1 MTGLRR
7 FGWEL
12 LLALFIL
19 IAGTTA
25 SLLSRYYLSFGQI
38 TYSLQQSIAV
48 IGTIAAGLVPV
59 IIVGE
64 IDISQAAML
73 AFGNILFAFCSAG
86 HLPLVVALPAVV
98 VMCTAMG
105 ILNGVLVTAFALP
118 SLAVTLGTMEAYRAL
133 ALLVGGHGEYASFG
147 AAYVWLGSATIAGS
161 IPVSLLFLIVIF
173 AAFTFLLHGTVF
185 GRLAFAVGNN
195 AKATA
200 MSGVRVGLVKIIA
213 FAIAGGMAGV
223 GSLIYI
229 GQYQSARADNAN
241 DILLLIVTA
250 VVLGGID
257 IFGGRGNVPGV
268 LLSLLL
274 LGTVENGMGLA
285 NVPGPVQTLVVG
297 TILVVSVL
305 VPLLLR
311 LAHRTAARARRPPSF
326 LQPATHPPWGGIND
340 QGR

>member
-1 MTGLRR
+1 MTALRR
-7 FGWEL
+7 FGWEFL
-12 LLALFIL
+12 LVLFII

-25 SLLSRYYLSFGQI
+25 SLLSPYYLSFGQI

-48 IGTIAAGLVPV
+48 IGIIAAGLVPV

-73 AFGNILFAFCSAG
+73 AFGNILLAYCSEA
-86 HLPLVVALPAVV
+86 HLPVLLALSAVV
-98 VMCTAMG
+98 VLCTAMG
-105 ILNGVLVTAFALP
+105 ALNGVLVTAFSLP

-147 AAYVWLGSATIAGS
+147 TSYVWIGSATIFGS
-161 IPVSLLFLIVIF
+161 IPISLLFVVLIF
-173 AAFTFLLHGTVF
+173 GGFSFLLHGTVF

-195 AKATA
+195 ARATA
-200 MSGVRVGLVKIIA
+200 MAGVRVGLVKIIA
-213 FAIAGGMAGV
+213 FAIAGGMAGI
-223 GSLIYI
+223 GSLVYI
-229 GQYQSARADNAN
+229 GQYQSARADNAD

-274 LGTVENGMGLA
+274 LGTVKNGMGLA

-297 TILVVSVL
+297 TILVASVL

-311 LAHRTAARARRPPSF
+311 LSHRTAVRVRRPPSF
-326 LQPATHPPWGGIND
+326 LKRATPTIGGFD
-340 QGR
+340 DPR

>member
-1 MTGLRR
+1 MTALQR
-7 FGWEL
+7 FGWEFL
-12 LLALFIL
+12 LTLFVL
-19 IAGTTA
+19 MAGAAA
-25 SLLSRYYLSFGQI
+25 SLLSPYYLSFGQI

-48 IGTIAAGLVPV
+48 IGIIAAGLVPV

-73 AFGNILFAFCSAG
+73 AFGNILFALCSTA
-86 HLPLVVALPAVV
+86 HLPVLLALAVV
-98 VMCTAMG
+98 VATCTTLGA
-105 ILNGVLVTAFALP
+105 LNGVLVTAFALP

-147 AAYVWLGSATIAGS
+147 ASYILLGSATIAGS
-161 IPVSLLFLIVIF
+161 IPVSLLFLVLIF
-173 AAFTFLLHGTVF
+173 GVFTFLLHGTVF

-195 AKATA
+195 AIATA
-200 MSGVRVGLVKIIA
+200 MAGVRVGLVKIIA
-213 FAIAGGMAGV
+213 FAVAGAMAGV
-223 GSLIYI
+223 GSLVYI

-241 DILLLIVTA
+241 DVLLLIVTA

-268 LLSLLL
+268 LVSLVL
-274 LGTVENGMGLA
+274 LGTVKNGMGLA

-297 TILVVSVL
+297 TILVASVL

-311 LAHRTAARARRPPSF
+311 LAQRAAVRARRPPSF
-326 LQPATHPPWGGIND
+326 LQPATPTM
-340 QGR
+340 GRNQ